1 MFYISKTRVKSFNEQ
16 KSVTPSVLLNRS
28 ALVKKNWDLTKIK
41 KTENYKNVSFK
52 LLRLKKLN
60 DCNSSEE
67 EMQHRKL
74 TSKILKK
81 ILKHFVIKHLFLWY
95 NTHN

>member
-1 MFYISKTRVKSFNEQ
+1 MCNSVCSFKTFFTGQ
-16 KSVTPSVLLNRS
+16 KELRFD
-28 ALVKKNWDLTKIK
+28 KNK

-81 ILKHFVIKHLFLWY
+81 ILKHFVIKHLFL
-95 NTHN
+95 